1 MRLLQRYILVE
12 LLKVFLFLL
21 SGLTILLVFV
31 GVFREVA
38 ASGLGP
44 LQIMQILPFVVP
56 SLMPFTIPATLLLAV
71 CVVYGRIA
79 GDQEVTA
86 AKAAGINVFSLLWP
100 AFLLAIVMSITSLV
114 LTDQVIPWAITN
126 IQRTVASAMEDI
138 FLDMLRTNHQVTD
151 DRQGFSITVMDVRD
165 KTLIKP
171 TFQYLRKGHS
181 PLTVQAATATMEF
194 DLEEHQ
200 VILHL
205 VSGHIDIPGHRR
217 VWFQE
222 EDKPFPLPQDVAQ
235 PKPGH
240 ISIQKIHRKLNSIEQ
255 QLAEMEEKQDAELGM
270 ALVLGDFQRLLQED
284 YTVVGAMRK
293 FAISDLNRYKTE
305 IYNRFSM
312 STSCFFFVMIGGP
325 FSIMQGRR
333 QFLTSFFLCF
343 LPILLIYY
351 PIALLM
357 LSLCKNGQANPA
369 YAMWAGNAL
378 LGIAGL
384 WAMYKVLK
392 H

>member
-12 LLKVFLFLL
+12 LLKVFIFLL
-21 SGLTILLVFV
+21 SVLTVLLVFV

-44 LQIMQILPFVVP
+44 FQILQILPYVVP

-86 AKAAGINVFSLLWP
+86 AKAAGINVLSLLWP
-100 AFLLAIVMSITSLV
+100 AFLLSIVMSICALV
-114 LTDQVIPWAITN
+114 LTDQVIPWAVSN
-126 IQRTVASAMEDI
+126 IQRTVAMAMEDI

-151 DRQGFSITVMDVRD
+151 ERQGFSVTVMDVRD

-171 TFQYLRKGHS
+171 TFQYAPKGRS
-181 PLTVQAATATMEF
+181 PVTVQAATSTMEF

-205 VSGHIDIPGHRR
+205 VNGHIDIPGHSR
-217 VWFQE
+217 VYF
-222 EDKPFPLPQDVAQ
+222 DKEAQPFPLPQEVAA
-235 PKPGH
+235 PKPRH
-240 ISIQKIHRKLNSIEQ
+240 LSIQKIHRKMNGIVSELDR
-255 QLAEMEEKQDAELGM
+255 LREKQETEMAMTLTLGEFQKLLDQDYM
-270 ALVLGDFQRLLQED
+270 NFGFIQDFTE
-284 YTVVGAMRK
+284 K
-293 FAISDLNRYKTE
+293 DLNRLNTE
-305 IYNRFSM
+305 IYSRFAM
-312 STSCFFFVMIGGP
+312 STSCFFFVLIGGP
-325 FSIMQGRR
+325 FSILQARR
-333 QFLTSFFLCF
+333 QFLTSFFICF

-357 LSLCKNGQANPA
+357 ISLCKQGQANPA
-369 YAMWAGNAL
+369 YAMWSGNAL
-378 LGIAGL
+378 LGIAGCWVL
-384 WAMYKVLK
+384 YKVLK